1 MFIFVAFG
9 VLNDYDFFKKKTTLL
24 DAVEDVTIK
33 GYRGLAKANNLPPT
47 SKTSDE
53 DILRINEE
61 IINAYRAVESQRNE
75 IIPATS
81 LFAVAFHFM
90 QVHEM
95 KGQQFYEEH
104 LEYEINKY
112 LNEGLR
118 DYQKVGVSL
127 F

>member
-1 MFIFVAFG
+1 MGFF
-9 VLNDYDFFKKKTTLL
+9 NFFKKKTTLL

-47 SKTSDE
+47 TKTSDE
-53 DILRINEE
+53 DILRINDE

-90 QVHEM
+90 QVYEM
-95 KGQQFYEEH
+95 KGQKFYEEH
-104 LEYEINKY
+104 LEYEISKY
-112 LNEGLR
+112 LKEGLR